1 MNNLSIGI
9 QKAAQQGDQEA
20 QNIIGEYY
28 LDSTGVQQDEE
39 KAVYWFKKSAEQGNS
54 LAMFHLGECYYK
66 GRGVTADTVIA
77 IDWLKKLKR
86 TEIKNAGRYWKQLY
100 YDRSVMSIDRLLRLK
115 PFNEYGKNETD

>member
-1 MNNLSIGI
+1 M
-9 QKAAQQGDQEA
+9 
-20 QNIIGEYY
+20 
-28 LDSTGVQQDEE
+28 

-77 IDWLKKLKR
+77 IDWLKKAEAHGDKD
-86 TEIKNAGRYWKQLY
+86 AGRYWKQLY

-115 PFNEYGKNETD
+115 PFNEYMVK